1 MSYNDRG
8 RHLIVWIQSTIVFG
22 FMFGQCGVW
31 RIWCLHLRR
40 RTTFTTIP
48 HSRPVNFSDDSV
60 KLSTVN
66 ILFENLWIYRN
77 LFLLVL
83 LFLSSSTKF
92 SLTYSLVYE
101 EILTIEKWEKKCIP
115 KNVWQILKLFTRS
128 MVHILK
134 NVEGSTIKNKERN
147 YMSQHLIWRIISI
160 QKMTLATLF
169 LTVWIEVL
177 QKLSFKILVETVRA
191 QLVQIIQRSNFVYI
205 YYYEFFT
212 HLVYIHT

>member
-77 LFLLVL
+77 LFLVVL
-83 LFLSSSTKF
+83 FFISTSTKF

-101 EILTIEKWEKKCIP
+101 EILTIEKWEK
-115 KNVWQILKLFTRS
+115 NVF
-128 MVHILK
+128 
-134 NVEGSTIKNKERN
+134 
-147 YMSQHLIWRIISI
+147 
-160 QKMTLATLF
+160 QKMYGKFWSFSPGQWCISWRMLK
-169 LTVWIEVL
+169 VVL
-177 QKLSFKILVETVRA
+177 LKIRKE
-191 QLVQIIQRSNFVYI
+191 IIWVSI
-205 YYYEFFT
+205 
-212 HLVYIHT
+212 